1 VRFWGGIRQTTHP
14 SAQVKTPQEICML
27 SLSANSSFEAYRE
40 QWRSKRW
47 PRLTE
52 QLFGVSHFLFRLRTQ
67 LRFGEL
73 TRAPLKLLRLQIV
86 ADVVECDWQARS
98 PDPWEADLPARLGR
112 RHSSLQTLRD
122 AIDVRAL
129 LFHAIP
135 DADTVYLRIY
145 RENAAQ
151 MREMVVTGC
160 TQRNDNSAR
169 AVHSL
174 AMRAKVLGF
183 RFRLEDGILC
193 RMSGDDR
200 SSYAPNFERSMSE
213 ANSLR

>member
-1 VRFWGGIRQTTHP
+1 
-14 SAQVKTPQEICML
+14 ML

-52 QLFGVSHFLFRLRTQ
+52 QLYGLSHFLFRLRTQ

-73 TRAPLKLLRLQIV
+73 TRAPLRLLRLQIA
-86 ADVVECDWQARS
+86 ADVVECDWLARS
-98 PDPWEADLPARLGR
+98 ADPWDADLPPRIGR
-112 RHSSLQTLRD
+112 SHSSLQTLRD

-135 DADTVYLRIY
+135 DAETAYFRIY

-151 MREMVVTGC
+151 MREIIVTGC
-160 TQRNDNSAR
+160 AQRNDNSAR
-169 AVHSL
+169 TVHSL

-183 RFRLEDGILC
+183 RFRLEDGVLC
-193 RMSGDDR
+193 KMSADDKAAC
-200 SSYAPNFERSMSE
+200 APNFEFSIK
-213 ANSLR
+213 